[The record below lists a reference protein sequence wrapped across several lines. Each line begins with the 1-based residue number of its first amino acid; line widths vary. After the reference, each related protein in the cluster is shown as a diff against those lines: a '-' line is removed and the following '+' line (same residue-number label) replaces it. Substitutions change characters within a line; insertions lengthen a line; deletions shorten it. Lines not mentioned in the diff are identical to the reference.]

1 MIALR
6 IATPDDFDAVFT
18 RTKQL
23 NAVEEIAI
31 DDARLTAALERL
43 LREPQ
48 LGGAWLVLADDV
60 IVGHAVVTYGYDLE
74 FGGHDAF
81 LTELWIDEHA
91 RNGGVATAALSLLA
105 DELRA
110 RDITALHLG
119 VRPDNPAVRLYERS
133 GFERAPRIFMTKRL

>member
-6 IATPDDFDAVFT
+6 LATPDDFDAVFT

-31 DDARLTAALERL
+31 DDARLTAALARL

-48 LGGAWLVLADDV
+48 LGGAWLVLPDGV
-60 IVGHAVVTYGYDLE
+60 IVGPAGGADGYDLE
-74 FGGHDAF
+74 FGGHDSF

-91 RNGGVATAALSLLA
+91 RNGGVGTAVLSLLA

-110 RDITALHLG
+110 RDIKALHLG
-119 VRPDNPAVRLYERS
+119 VRPENPAVRLYERS
-133 GFERAPRIFMTKRL
+133 GFEQAPRMFMTKRL